1 VRVAPNGEIDR
12 VIEMPVLNPTR
23 CTFGGPD
30 LGTLY
35 ITSAGLDAP
44 PSDRLGGGVF
54 TIRTDVPGQPENRVT
69 AFGGRRN

>member
-1 VRVAPNGEIDR
+1 VRVAPNGE
-12 VIEMPVLNPTR
+12 
-23 CTFGGPD
+23 
-30 LGTLY
+30 